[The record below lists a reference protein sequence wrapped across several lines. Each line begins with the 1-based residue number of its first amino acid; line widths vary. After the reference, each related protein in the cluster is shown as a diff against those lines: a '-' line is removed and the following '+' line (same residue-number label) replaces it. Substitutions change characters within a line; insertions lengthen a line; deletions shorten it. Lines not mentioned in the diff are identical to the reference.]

1 MGRLKEF
8 AVVSE
13 TTGKVLG
20 RYLED
25 KVTGCLKKFCHL
37 SYGVLRDGEVVS
49 KDLVMLTSTQR
60 YIRALKDVGNDKF
73 VVDGT
78 AFGEDGIEILMVLQ
92 DWEVE
97 PVQAEPV

>member
-1 MGRLKEF
+1 MSRLKVF

-25 KVTGCLKKFCHL
+25 KVTGCIKKFRHL
-37 SYGVLRDGEVVS
+37 SYGVLKDGEVIS
-49 KDLVMLTSTQR
+49 QDTVMLTSTQK
-60 YIRALKDVGNDKF
+60 YIHAIKEVGNDKF
-73 VVDGT
+73 VVDGK
-78 AFGEDGIEILMVLQ
+78 AFGHDVEILMVLQ

-97 PVQAEPV
+97 PIQADAI

>member
-1 MGRLKEF
+1 MSRVKEF

-25 KVTGCLKKFCHL
+25 KVTGCIKKFRHL
-37 SYGVLRDGEVVS
+37 SYGVLKDGEVVS
-49 KDLVMLTSTQR
+49 TDTVMLTSTQR
-60 YIRALKDVGNDKF
+60 YIHALKEVGNDKF
-73 VVDGT
+73 VVDGNV
-78 AFGEDGIEILMVLQ
+78 FGHDVEILMVLQ

-97 PVQAEPV
+97 PVQAGPV